1 MDTLYLA
8 VYLLILLITVI
19 FPLYLFGRV
28 WFALSPFVINLYFS
42 EQKSWYNDWNSNR
55 SIIVLSLSVISL
67 LLSLFWGLS
76 ILEKIK
82 EAQLDVTSIL
92 FYVFLQFLC
101 FVLLEGK
108 MDHPF
113 KPYAAYKK
121 FSKEKYDERFIF
133 KNQIGTNET
142 ILLHSEELKK
152 VIQNSK
158 ESLSEEI
165 FQQKNFFQEI
175 HQLATEN
182 NQILKTS
189 DFDFEIRNTEH
200 LILADVMAEYYI
212 SKTSE
217 QVLSDFLLRK
227 KKSGKIIFIKKP
239 TNGVGVRPLFDFF
252 SKFTDLI
259 ERCNKRE
266 STEADNETKQVEAI
280 KIINEIVLATD
291 KDGKQVKN
299 PIDSKN
305 FSKYLN

>member
-1 MDTLYLA
+1 MDILYLA
-8 VYLLILLITVI
+8 VYLLILLLTVI
-19 FPLYLFGRV
+19 FTLYLLGRM

-158 ESLSEEI
+158 ENLSEEI
-165 FQQKNFFQEI
+165 FQQKNVFQEI

>member
-1 MDTLYLA
+1 
-8 VYLLILLITVI
+8 
-19 FPLYLFGRV
+19 
-28 WFALSPFVINLYFS
+28 
-42 EQKSWYNDWNSNR
+42 
-55 SIIVLSLSVISL
+55 
-67 LLSLFWGLS
+67 
-76 ILEKIK
+76 
-82 EAQLDVTSIL
+82 
-92 FYVFLQFLC
+92 
-101 FVLLEGK
+101 

-121 FSKEKYDERFIF
+121 FHKEKYNERFVF
-133 KNQIGTNET
+133 KNQIGTKET
-142 ILLHSEELKK
+142 ILLHSEEIKK
-152 VIQNSK
+152 EIQNSK
-158 ESLSEEI
+158 QDLTEEI
-165 FQQKNFFQEI
+165 LKHKNVTQEI
-175 HQLATEN
+175 HQLETEN
-182 NQILKTS
+182 NQLLKIS
-189 DFDFEIRNTEH
+189 DFDFEIRNTAH
-200 LILADVMAEYYI
+200 LILADVMEEYYI

-266 STEADNETKQVEAI
+266 STEADNKTKQVEAI

>member
-1 MDTLYLA
+1 MDILYLA

-19 FPLYLFGRV
+19 FPLYLLGRI

-42 EQKSWYNDWNSNR
+42 EQKNWYNDWNSNR
-55 SIIVLSLSVISL
+55 SIVVLSLSVISL

-121 FSKEKYDERFIF
+121 FHKEKYNERFVF
-133 KNQIGTNET
+133 KNQIGTKET
-142 ILLHSEELKK
+142 ILLHSEEIKK
-152 VIQNSK
+152 EIQNSK
-158 ESLSEEI
+158 QDLTEEI
-165 FQQKNFFQEI
+165 LKHKNVTQEI
-175 HQLATEN
+175 HQLETEN
-182 NQILKTS
+182 NQLLKIS
-189 DFDFEIRNTEH
+189 DFDFEIRNTAH
-200 LILADVMAEYYI
+200 LILADVMEEYYI

-266 STEADNETKQVEAI
+266 STEADNKTKQVEAI

>member
-239 TNGVGVRPLFDFF
+239 TNGVGVRFLFDFF